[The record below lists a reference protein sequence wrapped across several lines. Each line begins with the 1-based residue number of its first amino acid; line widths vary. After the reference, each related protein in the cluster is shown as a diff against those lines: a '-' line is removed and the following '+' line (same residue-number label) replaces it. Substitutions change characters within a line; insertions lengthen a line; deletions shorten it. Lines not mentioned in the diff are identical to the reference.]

1 MVLLR
6 TTLYI
11 IFALLVAL
19 PASAK
24 KKQPKEVAALS
35 VEQEQQFTY
44 YWYAAK
50 EAIMQEQ
57 FPEALTLLEFCRT
70 IKPNDGQTL
79 AYLGLMRSSMGKKE
93 EAEELFRLA
102 YEADPA
108 GQWERYLMPKL
119 EKLADAKQYKEAIKV
134 QDEIDM
140 RRKKYEAQ
148 SAYTR
153 CMIYTAWGK
162 PKKALAA
169 LDKYLEIDPDNL
181 YILGMR
187 VDLMEKMGVK
197 YQALFPYYDRVLAL
211 NPGHLTTLNN
221 YAYFLAITGGDLN
234 KAEKM
239 SATTLQEEPDNPVY
253 LDTYGWI
260 MHLQGKDDLALF
272 YLQRA
277 LNNAKNERVKA
288 EVEKHLKALRAVK

>member
-1 MVLLR
+1 MRFKIYIVCLLCVLM
-6 TTLYI
+6 T
-11 IFALLVAL
+11 L

-24 KKQPKEVAALS
+24 KKTAQQPALS
-35 VEQEQQFTY
+35 AEQEQQFTY

-50 EAIMQEQ
+50 EAVMHEQ
-57 FPEALTLLEFCRT
+57 YPEALTLLEFCRA

-79 AYLGLMRSSMGKKE
+79 AYLGIMRSSMGKQA
-93 EAEELFRLA
+93 EADELFRLA
-102 YEADPA
+102 YEADPE
-108 GQWERYLMPKL
+108 GQWERYLMPRL
-119 EKLADAKQYKEAIKV
+119 IKLADAKQYKEAIKV
-134 QDEIDM
+134 QDEIDQ

-153 CMIYTAWGK
+153 CQIYTAWGK
-162 PKKALAA
+162 PKQALAA
-169 LDKYLEIDPDNL
+169 LDKYLEIDPDHL
-181 YILGMR
+181 ELLGMR
-187 VDLMEKMGVK
+187 VELMEKMGVK
-197 YQALFPYYDRVLAL
+197 LKTLFPYYERILQL
-211 NPGHLTTLNN
+211 NPGSITTLNN

-239 SATTLQEEPDNPVY
+239 SAQTIREEPDNAVY

-260 MHLQGKDDLALF
+260 MHLQGKDELALF

-277 LNNAKNERVKA
+277 QQNARNELVKA